1 MNVFVR
7 YKPVLYLT
15 KTVVQLQYVALV
27 YFCYMKC
34 STFEMVDFSKAR
46 CNGPS
51 GNKTA
56 CFTEQVHH
64 INYSKIS
71 LSTLSHIRT
80 SLHECCF
87 TDTFLPIAVVNDT
100 THSNLLL
107 CQVATRLLVTD
118 SECVSLKKC
127 NWDLKGKQY
136 L

>member
-1 MNVFVR
+1 MKVFVR
-7 YKPVLYLT
+7 YKTVLYLT
-15 KTVVQLQYVALV
+15 KTVVQLQHVALV

-51 GNKTA
+51 GNETA

-71 LSTLSHIRT
+71 LSTISHIRT
-80 SLHECCF
+80 SL

-118 SECVSLKKC
+118 SECVSLKRC
-127 NWDLKGKQY
+127 NWDLKYNQY